1 MPVLASVAEEFS
13 RTRPFDGL
21 GIGLRIHLEPKTAVL
36 IDALIH
42 GGATVTA
49 LGNVGTTQ
57 FDTVAEIESWG
68 CGVLDRPD
76 DDARSVSAHLE
87 HMAAMGCDL
96 LLDNG
101 AELIV
106 ACIEAGRLPLGA
118 TEETTSGAFLLR
130 EQYAQR
136 VQMPVIVINDSPLKS
151 IVENKYGVGE
161 SVLDAIVSTTNISLH
176 AKVVVVFGYGWCGRG
191 VAQFAAGRGANVVVV
206 DPDPVKLLE
215 AAMDGFG
222 TATASEAARV
232 GHVFIT
238 ATGRE
243 GVVDV
248 DLIRQMRDG
257 ALLANAGHTDREI
270 TVSELKDAAS
280 VNPIAPSLTRYD
292 LGADKSVFVIAD
304 GQIVNLAAQGSRGNS
319 IESMD
324 LGFTLQARS
333 LELLA
338 THGAT
343 MPLGP
348 HPVPDAINH
357 EVAQAA
363 LNAMRP
369 PLHPPDQDRT
379 SGDVVDNEV
388 VGGAVGKAVGVEAP
402 AV

>member
-1 MPVLASVAEEFS
+1 MGDARGRIAWTRRHMPVLASAAEEFS

-36 IDALIH
+36 INALIR
-42 GGATVTA
+42 GGAQVTA

-57 FDTVAEIESWG
+57 IDTVAEIESWG
-68 CGVLDRPD
+68 GEVLDRPD
-76 DDARSVSAHLE
+76 DDAHSVSAHLE
-87 HMAAMGCDL
+87 HMAAMGFDL

-136 VQMPVIVINDSPLKS
+136 VGMPVIVINDSPLKS

-161 SVLDAIVSTTNISLH
+161 SVVDAVVSTTNISLH

-191 VAQFAAGRGANVVVV
+191 VAQFAAGRGANILVV

-222 TATASEAARV
+222 TASASEAARI

-238 ATGRE
+238 ATGRD

-280 VNPIAPSLTRYD
+280 ASTLEPSLTRYEF
-292 LGADKSVFVIAD
+292 GADKSVFVIAD

-338 THGAT
+338 THSKT
-343 MPLGP
+343 LPLGP
-348 HPVPDAINH
+348 HPVPEAINH
-357 EVAQAA
+357 EVALAV
-363 LNAMRP
+363 LDAMRP
-369 PLHPPDQDRT
+369 
-379 SGDVVDNEV
+379 
-388 VGGAVGKAVGVEAP
+388 A
-402 AV
+402 

>member
-1 MPVLASVAEEFS
+1 MLESVAEEFS
-13 RTRPFDGL
+13 HSRPFDNL
-21 GIGLRIHLEPKTAVL
+21 SIGLRIHLEPKTAVL
-36 IDALIH
+36 IDALIR
-42 GGATVTA
+42 GGAQVTA

-57 FDTVAEIESWG
+57 FDTVAEVETWG
-68 CGVLDRPD
+68 CEVLDRPN
-76 DDARSVSAHLE
+76 DDAHSVSAHLE
-87 HMAAMGCDL
+87 HMAAKGCDL

-106 ACIEAGRLPLGA
+106 ACIESGSLPLGA
-118 TEETTSGAFLLR
+118 TEETTSGAILLR

-136 VQMPVIVINDSPLKS
+136 VRMPVIVINDSPLKS

-191 VAQFAAGRGANVVVV
+191 VAQFAASRGANVVVV

-215 AAMDGFG
+215 AAMDGFE
-222 TATASEAARV
+222 TASASQAARI

-270 TVSELKDAAS
+270 TVSELKNAAS
-280 VNPIAPSLTRYD
+280 ASPLEPSLTRYD
-292 LGADKSVFVIAD
+292 LSADKSVFVIAD

-338 THGAT
+338 THSKT
-343 MPLGP
+343 LPLGP
-348 HPVPDAINH
+348 QPVPEAINH
-357 EVAQAA
+357 EVALAA
-363 LNAMRP
+363 LDAMRSP
-369 PLHPPDQDRT
+369 VRRPDQDLMPR
-379 SGDVVDNEV
+379 V
-388 VGGAVGKAVGVEAP
+388 
-402 AV
+402 

>member
-1 MPVLASVAEEFS
+1 MPVLESVADEFS

-21 GIGLRIHLEPKTAVL
+21 VIGLRIHLEPKTAVL
-36 IDALIH
+36 IDALIR
-42 GGATVTA
+42 GGAQVTA

-68 CGVLDRPD
+68 CEVLDRPND
-76 DDARSVSAHLE
+76 DTHSVSAHLE
-87 HMAAMGCDL
+87 HMAAMGFDL

-106 ACIEAGRLPLGA
+106 ACIEASRLPLGA
-118 TEETTSGAFLLR
+118 TEETTSGALLLR
-130 EQYAQR
+130 EQYAQQVR
-136 VQMPVIVINDSPLKS
+136 MPVIVINDSPLKS

-161 SVLDAIVSTTNISLH
+161 SVVDTIVSTTNISLH

-222 TATASEAARV
+222 TANASEAAQI

-248 DLIRQMRDG
+248 NLIRQMRDG
-257 ALLANAGHTDREI
+257 AVLANAGHTDREI
-270 TVSELKDAAS
+270 TVSDLKDAAS
-280 VNPIAPSLTRYD
+280 ASPLEPSLTRYD

-338 THGAT
+338 THGKT
-343 MPLGP
+343 LPLGP
-348 HPVPDAINH
+348 QPVPEAINQ
-357 EVAQAA
+357 EVARAV
-363 LNAMRP
+363 LDAMRSP
-369 PLHPPDQDRT
+369 SRY
-379 SGDVVDNEV
+379 
-388 VGGAVGKAVGVEAP
+388 
-402 AV
+402 

>member
-1 MPVLASVAEEFS
+1 MGDARGRIAWTSRHMPLVASVAKEFS

-21 GIGLRIHLEPKTAVL
+21 RIGLRIHLEPKTAVL
-36 IDALIH
+36 IDALIR
-42 GGATVTA
+42 GGAQVTA

-57 FDTVAEIESWG
+57 FDTVAELKSWG
-68 CGVLDRPD
+68 CEVLDRPD
-76 DDARSVSAHLE
+76 DDARSVAAHLKK
-87 HMAAMGCDL
+87 MAAMGCDL

-106 ACIEAGRLPLGA
+106 ACIEGGRSPLGA
-118 TEETTSGAFLLR
+118 TEETTSGAILLR

-161 SVLDAIVSTTNISLH
+161 SVIDAVVGTTNISLH

-222 TATASEAARV
+222 TASATEAARI

-243 GVVDV
+243 SVVDV

-257 ALLANAGHTDREI
+257 AVLANAGHTDREI

-280 VNPIAPSLTRYD
+280 ATTLEPSLTRYD
-292 LGADKSVFVIAD
+292 LAADKSVFVIAD

-338 THGAT
+338 THSKT
-343 MPLGP
+343 LPLGP
-348 HPVPDAINH
+348 HPVPEAINH
-357 EVAQAA
+357 EVALAV
-363 LNAMRP
+363 LEAMQSPSRY
-369 PLHPPDQDRT
+369 
-379 SGDVVDNEV
+379 
-388 VGGAVGKAVGVEAP
+388 
-402 AV
+402 